1 VCKGTFEQCLKEGA
15 TLMTDEQ
22 KDIQKREEE
31 KIRKQQEEAEQ
42 IRLEQERTRLAEI
55 KKLEEKLQQ
64 EQL

>member
-1 VCKGTFEQCLKEGA
+1 
-15 TLMTDEQ
+15 MTDEQ
-22 KDIQKREEE
+22 KDINKREEE